1 MFLRQ
6 KRALLTRFPL
16 FMKVFCHRNRD
27 FLLQSAHTN
36 NQKLKVIDGKM
47 YKNELISALK
57 RTRWV
62 VGIFEGKQF
71 LL

>member
-6 KRALLTRFPL
+6 KRAFFNRFSL

-47 YKNELISALK
+47 YKNELIFALK
-57 RTRWV
+57 RIRWV
-62 VGIFEGKQF
+62 VGIFEGKQ
-71 LL
+71 LLL